1 MTTSIKVASIHYYCK
16 VSFFNHCMEFSSL
29 QPYNYYNGKLM
40 GRVASYAPAAVDCMK
55 NGLLS
60 KKNSSGVQYFDKKT
74 KRGQLD
80 SKCIL
85 VEPFIGIW

>member
-55 NGLLS
+55 NGLLG
-60 KKNSSGVQYFDKKT
+60 KKKIRQVSSILTRKRKGVN
-74 KRGQLD
+74 
-80 SKCIL
+80 
-85 VEPFIGIW
+85 